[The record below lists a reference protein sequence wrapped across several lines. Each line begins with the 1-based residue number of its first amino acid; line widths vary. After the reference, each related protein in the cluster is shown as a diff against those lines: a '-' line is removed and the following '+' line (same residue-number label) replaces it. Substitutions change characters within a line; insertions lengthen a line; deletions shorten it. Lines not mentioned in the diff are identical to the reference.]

1 MDPALPKPDYR
12 HDLEWYWPFEK
23 FPLDPND
30 LFTTLHDRFNTR
42 PFPLQDPVAFHRDVY
57 ECADSSDT
65 IDELYSRLEE
75 RKAQRIEEMSE
86 GWDEVSTLLVSF
98 PTLLSCQLCYDPETR
113 DVKMKPGT
121 KNDSMGQRR
130 FAFLQYARYMSF
142 DNLVRFFDGFVRDER
157 DEQEK
162 IRRWADEGLESMRR
176 ARAAK
181 RVAAASGAIEAATP
195 DSPRRTSPRIA
206 RSKLKSSRNAP
217 ASGSSAASASA
228 SASASAA
235 AGEKPRP
242 PSSSRRAGPHRSD
255 GSSPGQTAE
264 SSRAGKRRSDE
275 DAHRS
280 TRKRRHMANEDTGAE
295 DVDPRRRAAEQDEPR
310 GAEGAPTSA
319 HSKKR
324 KSSDDSPREARKKRT
339 KTTDSPHNRSTQ
351 SPRRPA
357 NLDKPGRAPSS
368 AERDSS
374 IPSTAVPSNYD
385 PDAVDEE
392 RIQRI
397 PSIIDPNKAFYI
409 EERTQSPWE
418 RNSSTVNTGDPSPS
432 PLSEIN
438 DTTQLPVQEA
448 GGEHAWVRTDD
459 LIIDPNRAFYIE
471 ESSQPASGTS
481 SEVVDASQEIPQAD
495 EDRLVHGLTPEI
507 PTAATETKKPKK
519 KLQRKPPKTP
529 RAPSRQ
535 RVDKRRSIKEQ
546 SSSAP
551 KKQSRQNKPQ
561 ERNPSPSTQ
570 RLLHSTRSS
579 RRDPGQELWFL
590 GDNSVACAVKSTK
603 RT

>member
-65 IDELYSRLEE
+65 IDEFYSRLEE

-157 DEQEK
+157 EEQEK

-181 RVAAASGAIEAATP
+181 RVAAASGAIEAAIP

-206 RSKLKSSRNAP
+206 RNKLKSSRNVP

-228 SASASAA
+228 SAA
-235 AGEKPRP
+235 AGEKSRP
-242 PSSSRRAGPHRSD
+242 PSSSKRPGPPRRAD
-255 GSSPGQTAE
+255 GLSPGQTTE
-264 SSRAGKRRSDE
+264 SSRAGKRRSNE

-280 TRKRRHMANEDTGAE
+280 TRKRRRMASEDTGGE
-295 DVDPRRRAAEQDEPR
+295 DVDPGRRAAKQDESR
-310 GAEGAPTSA
+310 GAEGAPTFA

-324 KSSDDSPREARKKRT
+324 KSLDDSLGEARKKRT
-339 KTTDSPHNRSTQ
+339 KTTDSLHNRSTQ
-351 SPRRPA
+351 SPRRSA
-357 NLDKPGRAPSS
+357 NQDQPGRAPSS

-385 PDAVDEE
+385 PDTVDEE
-392 RIQRI
+392 RIQRV
-397 PSIIDPNKAFYI
+397 PSILDPNKAFYI
-409 EERTQSPWE
+409 EERTQSPSE
-418 RNSSTVNTGDPSPS
+418 RNPSIVDTGDPSPS

-438 DTTQLPVQEA
+438 DTTQLPVQEH
-448 GGEHAWVRTDD
+448 GGEHVWVQTDD
-459 LIIDPNRAFYIE
+459 QIIDPNRAFYIE

-481 SEVVDASQEIPQAD
+481 SEVVDASQEILQAD

-507 PTAATETKKPKK
+507 STAATETKKPKK
-519 KLQRKPPKTP
+519 KLQRKPPRTP

-551 KKQSRQNKPQ
+551 KKQSRRNKPQ
-561 ERNPSPSTQ
+561 ERKPSPSTQ
-570 RLLHSTRSS
+570 RLLRSTRSS

-590 GDNSVACAVKSTK
+590 GDNSVACAVTSTK